1 VGRRDRDDD
10 GLASDSNLKE
20 DGIQLAK
27 SQIVKLSFETPDFI
41 HRILSDICEMIA
53 RDRFDLN
60 WHSFVPD
67 LVCGLKLNDPII
79 TMRVFEM
86 FSPVVK
92 KIRFSCRSDD
102 LYSQIN
108 YIFKEFF
115 PILTEYTGVS
125 DFYPKS
131 NLLQK

>member
-1 VGRRDRDDD
+1 MGRRDRDDI
-10 GLASDSNLKE
+10 GLANESNLKE
-20 DGIQLAK
+20 DGIQFAK
-27 SQIVKLSFETPDFI
+27 SHLVKFSFEMPDSI

-53 RDRFDLN
+53 RDKFHIN
-60 WHSFVPD
+60 WESFVPD
-67 LVCGLKLNDPII
+67 LIAGLNLNDPII

-108 YIFKEFF
+108 YIFEQFF
-115 PILTEYTGVS
+115 PTLTEYTGVS
-125 DFYPKS
+125 DFYFKI
-131 NLLQK
+131 